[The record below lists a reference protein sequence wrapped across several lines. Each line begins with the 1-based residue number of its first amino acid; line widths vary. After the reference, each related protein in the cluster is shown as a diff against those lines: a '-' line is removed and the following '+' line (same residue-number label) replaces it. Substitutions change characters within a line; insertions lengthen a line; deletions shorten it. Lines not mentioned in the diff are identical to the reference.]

1 MKYREE
7 RKQLQA
13 AWSSWIMRR
22 QEGTEQ
28 LDDCRRGLQPGLWRT
43 RETSSNTLRTEAS
56 SQHGPIQMETQER
69 TKTCW
74 YSRESMDP
82 LKTGQVMNNT

>member
-43 RETSSNTLRTEAS
+43 RETSSNTLRNEAS

-74 YSRESMDP
+74 YSWESMDP